1 MSAAAGEKPEEV
13 HPEKSQNK
21 ETETQGSDA
30 VKQEVKASND
40 GNNTNQA
47 AVKSEK
53 TDPPAPKSDGQ
64 GDAVKEQDKAA
75 DGKPQE
81 PAQNA
86 AEKAKEEPTEEDL
99 KTMPVRQYL
108 ETTGVC
114 LFEVGVFQDIVVGL
128 QFGCFVL

>member
-21 ETETQGSDA
+21 ETETQASDA

-40 GNNTNQA
+40 ANNTNQSI
-47 AVKSEK
+47 VKSES
-53 TDPPAPKSDGQ
+53 TDPSAPKAGE
-64 GDAVKEQDKAA
+64 GDAPKEQDKAT

-81 PAQNA
+81 PEQNA
-86 AEKAKEEPTEEDL
+86 AEKPKEEPTEEDL

-114 LFEVGVFQDIVVGL
+114 LFETGVL
-128 QFGCFVL
+128 